1 MKQHLVRRI
10 VYLILSSF
18 LLPLAFLGLIN
29 RTNVYADN
37 LVVTTTTDG
46 GPGSLRQAVLE
57 ANQKPGPDTITFDLA
72 PHSIITLSSG
82 TPADFIVIS
91 DTLTIDGG
99 TAVSLSISGNNERNI
114 FTIGAGTAVTL
125 TDLTLMNGVD
135 DQGAIYNDGGRLTLM
150 DSVFVN
156 NGSADHLY
164 GAIFNE
170 SGEVS
175 LQDSQVMNNQSEYGA
190 GILNDGFL
198 QVSNTLF
205 QNNSSR
211 YGGAVAVM
219 GGQAVIVGSEIISNV
234 SSSVGGGIFNQSQLT
249 IIDTQILSNTT
260 SNLGG
265 GVLNDNGG
273 DLSISGAVLGFNKAA
288 DGGGLANR
296 WELTITETLFS
307 ENVAVDGGG
316 AVDNVGR
323 KFVVSNS
330 SFTGNSAGYGGA
342 IYNYNYEAFIHNSH
356 FENNTATDSGGAL
369 ESDYGSL
376 HLENSTV
383 TNNVANRGGGIFNF
397 GNLSLKNSTL
407 SGNLALGAG
416 AEDGGG
422 GIMQANRQIT
432 LTQTT
437 VANNS
442 APHQTGRDGI
452 WQTDGSILMQQ
463 SIVAGNGAA
472 NCALD
477 GGIWDGDDY
486 NLADDASCPGFAV
499 ADPLL
504 APLADYGGETLTHA
518 LLPGSPAIDAGNN
531 ALCSATDQRGEPR
544 PIDGDA
550 DGTAVCDIGAV
561 EMNFWPR
568 RVYVPF
574 VMK

>member
-1 MKQHLVRRI
+1 MKKHLVHRI
-10 VYLILSSF
+10 VYLILASV

-29 RTNVYADN
+29 QTHVYADN
-37 LVVTTTTDG
+37 LIVTTTTDG
-46 GPGSLRQAVLE
+46 GPGSLRQAVLA

-82 TPADFIVIS
+82 TPADFILIS

-125 TDLTLMNGVD
+125 TDLTLMHGID
-135 DQGAIYNDGGRLTLM
+135 DQGAVHNAGGYLTLIR
-150 DSVFVN
+150 STLVN
-156 NGSADHLY
+156 NGSVDHLY

-175 LQDSQVMNNQSEYGA
+175 LQDSQVMNNQSRYGA
-190 GILNDGFL
+190 GIVNGGLL

-205 QNNSSR
+205 QNNSSQF
-211 YGGAVAVM
+211 GGAVAVM
-219 GGQAVIVGSEIISNV
+219 SGSAVIEGSEIISNA
-234 SSSVGGGIFNQSQLT
+234 SSSVGGGLFNQSQLT

-265 GVLNDNGG
+265 GILNYNGG
-273 DLSISGAVLGFNKAA
+273 DLSISGAVLGFNKAHH
-288 DGGGLANR
+288 GGGLANR
-296 WELTITETLFS
+296 WELTITGTLFS
-307 ENVAVDGGG
+307 ENVAVSGGG

-323 KFVVSNS
+323 EFVVSHS
-330 SFTGNSAGYGGA
+330 SFTGNSADNGGA

-356 FENNTATDSGGAL
+356 FSNNTATDRGGAL
-369 ESDYGSL
+369 ESDYGAL
-376 HLENSTV
+376 HLENSTI
-383 TNNVANRGGGIFNF
+383 TNNSANRGGGIFNF
-397 GNLSLKNSTL
+397 GNLYLKNSTL
-407 SGNLALGAG
+407 SGNLALGKG
-416 AEDGGG
+416 ADDGGG
-422 GIMQANRQIT
+422 GLMQANRQIT

-437 VANNS
+437 IANNS
-442 APHQTGRDGI
+442 APHQIGRDGI
-452 WQTDGSILMQQ
+452 WQIDGRILIQQ

-477 GGIWDGDDY
+477 GGIWDGAEF

-504 APLADYGGETLTHA
+504 APLADYGGDTWTHA

-531 ALCSATDQRGEPR
+531 ALCSDTDQRGEPR
-544 PIDGDA
+544 PIDGDG

-561 EMNFWPR
+561 EMNFWPQ